1 MVLYNYRIETT
12 PITQNILGNKQP
24 PRSYSVKL
32 WSKIPIRYLLIVI
45 DVRRDQFQ
53 HLRAKLFQ
61 FIAASMPH
69 MLPTIDSV
77 LNNMD
82 EHIACIK

>member
-12 PITQNILGNKQP
+12 PITRNILGTKQAP
-24 PRSYSVKL
+24 QIYSVKL
-32 WSKIPIRYLLIVI
+32 WSKIPIRYLLNVI
-45 DVRRDQFQ
+45 DVRREQFQ

-69 MLPTIDSV
+69 MLPTLDSV
-77 LNNMD
+77 LNNIEED
-82 EHIACIK
+82 IACIK